1 MTALDNMV
9 NKHNALAWTPD
20 EIVNWISGLPEDK
33 RTIFLDGLKE
43 AKLAGMNVHRFACK
57 ARKSVELID
66 KKSTANGMS
75 WIDYWSSAS
84 IGWTLGGIIN
94 GTKKL

>member
-9 NKHNALAWTPD
+9 NKHNELGWTPD
-20 EIVNWISGLPEDK
+20 EIANWISGLPEDK

-43 AKLAGMNVHRFACK
+43 AKQKGMNVHRFACK
-57 ARKSVELID
+57 ARKSVELVD
-66 KKSTANGMS
+66 QKNKANEMS
-75 WIDYWSSAS
+75 VVDFLSSAS
-84 IGWTLGGIIN
+84 IGWALGGIID